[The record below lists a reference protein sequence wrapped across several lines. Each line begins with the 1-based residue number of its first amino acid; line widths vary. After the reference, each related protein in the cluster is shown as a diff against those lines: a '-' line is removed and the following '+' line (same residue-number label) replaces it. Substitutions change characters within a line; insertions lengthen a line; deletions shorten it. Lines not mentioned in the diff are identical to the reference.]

1 MNIMMKMKLTF
12 DELQPELKEKLTD
25 LILNLEHEKLFVT
38 KAHKQVFY
46 RKDVGFDFLGCEF
59 CILNKVKQNEIGDF
73 IIENK
78 NLLNFFQLQEDSDM
92 PQELG
97 LNLWYCPICFKQ
109 LINLNEK

>member
-12 DELQPELKEKLTD
+12 DELQPELKEKLIN
-25 LILNLEHEKLFVT
+25 LIPNLEYEKIIAT
-38 KAHKQVFY
+38 KVNKQVFY

-59 CILNKVKQNEIGDF
+59 CILNEVKQNETGDF
-73 IIENK
+73 IVRDK
-78 NLLNFFQLQEDSDM
+78 NLINFFQIQEDQEM